1 MKRRGIP
8 IAIAL
13 MFVCLLGVGF
23 AASQA
28 VPAQQPAAPAQQP
41 AGPAAQPPMA
51 ENVYL
56 NVQVLKGIPVDR
68 FNDTMGMFSSALLL
82 DCVGCHDPKITF
94 DTKAFALPT
103 PRIQRARQMV
113 VMMNSLN
120 KMYFG
125 GQQRVTCFT
134 CHNGDPSPERSP
146 SLRLQYGELV
156 NDPSSFKF
164 FPDVAAPPAEK
175 MLARYIDAIGG
186 TQRLAAF
193 NSFVASGTYLG
204 FETSDQEVPMEFFVR
219 APDQRAMIV
228 ETGAMDLMMIHNGR
242 NAWRYQPDTPIP
254 LIELTGWSLTGSRA
268 DTMAFF
274 PTALLKAF
282 AQWEVGYAD
291 IDGQPV
297 EIARGI
303 NPGQSPV
310 NLHFDKAGLLKRLV
324 RWTETA
330 AGPVPVQ
337 IDYSDYRD
345 VAGVKVPFAWI
356 MTWTNGQ
363 STIKLKDVR
372 PNVPID
378 NARFAKPSVPETR
391 LK

>member
-1 MKRRGIP
+1 MRCKGTP
-8 IAIAL
+8 FVCAVAL
-13 MFVCLLGVGF
+13 MVVCLLGVGY

-28 VPAQQPAAPAQQP
+28 PGAQAAP
-41 AGPAAQPPMA
+41 GQPPMA

-56 NVQVLKGIPVDR
+56 NVQVLKGIPVDQ
-68 FNDTMGMFSSALLL
+68 FNDTMGMFASALLL

-94 DTKAFALPT
+94 DPKAFANPT

-113 VMMNSLN
+113 VMMNALN

-134 CHNGDPSPERSP
+134 CHNGDPQPERSP
-146 SLRLQYGELV
+146 SLRLQYGELL
-156 NDPSSFKF
+156 NDPTSFKF

-175 MLARYIDAIGG
+175 MLARYVDAVGG
-186 TQRLAAF
+186 TGPLARL
-193 NSFVASGTYLG
+193 NGFVATGTYMG
-204 FETSDQEVPMEFFVR
+204 FETSDQEVPMELFTR

-228 ETGAMDLMMIHNGR
+228 ETGATDLMMIHNGK

-254 LIELTGWSLTGSRA
+254 LIELTGWSLTGSRV

-274 PTALLKAF
+274 PTTLTKAF
-282 AQWEVGYAD
+282 AQWQVGYAD
-291 IDGQPV
+291 IDGESV
-297 EIARGI
+297 EVARGM

-310 NLHFDKAGLLKRLV
+310 NLHFDKSGLLKRLV
-324 RWTETA
+324 RWTQTA

-345 VAGVKVPFAWI
+345 VDGVKIPFEWVQ
-356 MTWTNGQ
+356 TWTNGQ
-363 STIKLKDVR
+363 AFIKLKDLK
-372 PNVPID
+372 PNVAID
-378 NARFAKPSVPETR
+378 NAKFAKPNVPETR

>member
-1 MKRRGIP
+1 MRCKGIP
-8 IAIAL
+8 FVCAVAL
-13 MFVCLLGVGF
+13 MVMSLLGVGY

-28 VPAQQPAAPAQQP
+28 APAAQ
-41 AGPAAQPPMA
+41 AGQPPMA

-56 NVQVLKGIPVDR
+56 NVQVLKGIPVDQ
-68 FNDTMGMFSSALLL
+68 FNDTMGMFASALLL
-82 DCVGCHDPKITF
+82 DCVGCHDSKITS
-94 DTKAFALPT
+94 DPKAFALPT
-103 PRIQRARQMV
+103 PRIQRARAMV
-113 VMMNSLN
+113 GMMNNINRL
-120 KMYFG
+120 YFG

-134 CHNGDPSPERSP
+134 CHNGDPQPERSP
-146 SLRLQYGELV
+146 SLRLQYSELV
-156 NDPSSFKF
+156 NDPTSFKF

-175 MLARYIDAIGG
+175 MLARYVDATGG

-193 NSFVASGTYLG
+193 NGFVATGTYMG
-204 FETSDQEVPMEFFVR
+204 FETSDQEVPMQLFVR

-254 LIELTGWSLTGSRA
+254 LIELTGWSLTGSRL

-274 PTALLKAF
+274 PTTIAKAF
-282 AQWEVGYAD
+282 AQWQVGYAD
-291 IDGQPV
+291 IDGESV
-297 EIARGI
+297 EVARGMT
-303 NPGQSPV
+303 PGQSPV

-345 VAGVKVPFAWI
+345 VNGVKIPFAWVQ
-356 MTWTNGQ
+356 TWTNGQ
-363 STIKLKDVR
+363 AFIKLKDVK
-372 PNVPID
+372 PNVAVD
-378 NARFAKPSVPETR
+378 NARFAKPNVPETR

>member
-1 MKRRGIP
+1 MRCKGTP
-8 IAIAL
+8 
-13 MFVCLLGVGF
+13 FVCAVVLMVVCLFGVGY

-28 VPAQQPAAPAQQP
+28 PAAPGQQP
-41 AGPAAQPPMA
+41 PGQQPPMA

-56 NVQVLKGIPVDR
+56 NVQVLKGIPVDQ
-68 FNDTMGMFSSALLL
+68 FNDTMGMFASALLL

-94 DTKAFALPT
+94 DPKAFATST

-113 VMMNSLN
+113 VMMNALN

-134 CHNGDPSPERSP
+134 CHNGDPQPERSP
-146 SLRLQYGELV
+146 SLRLQYGELL
-156 NDPSSFKF
+156 NDPTSFKF

-175 MLARYIDAIGG
+175 MLARWVDAVGG
-186 TQRLAAF
+186 TGRLAGF
-193 NSFVASGTYLG
+193 NGFVATGTYMG
-204 FETSDQEVPMEFFVR
+204 FETSDQEVPMELFIR

-228 ETGAMDLMMIHNGR
+228 ETGATDLMMIHNGK

-254 LIELTGWSLTGSRA
+254 LIELTGWSLTGSRV
-268 DTMAFF
+268 DSMAFF
-274 PTALLKAF
+274 PTTLTKAF
-282 AQWEVGYAD
+282 AQWQVGYAD
-291 IDGQPV
+291 IDGEPV
-297 EIARGI
+297 EVARGM

-345 VAGVKVPFAWI
+345 VNGVKVPFAWVQ
-356 MTWTNGQ
+356 TWTNGQ
-363 STIKLKDVR
+363 AFIKLKDVK
-372 PNVPID
+372 PNVAID
-378 NARFAKPSVPETR
+378 NARFAKPNVPETR